1 MGTPAIDGT
10 MKSSYILF
18 SIFVVLFGTLAAAH
32 SATTIRIPEGVSCTD
47 KPMVSYGYS
56 RKQIALA
63 ELAAIVKWQKQ
74 TEERDPGFGNWHQA
88 HKRRIKCKPYRN
100 SSHFRC
106 AVSATP
112 CRFDKS

>member
-56 RKQIALA
+56 PKQIALA

-88 HKRRIKCKPYRN
+88 HKRTMKCKSNKNRSY
-100 SSHFRC
+100 FKC
-106 AVSATP
+106 VVSATP

>member
-32 SATTIRIPEGVSCTD
+32 SASTIRIPEGVSCTD
-47 KPMVSYGYS
+47 KRMVSYGYT
-56 RKQIALA
+56 RKKIAMA
-63 ELAAIVKWQKQ
+63 ELVAIVKWQKE

-88 HKRRIKCKPYRN
+88 HERAMKCRPYKN
-100 SSHFRC
+100 TSYFQC
-106 AVSATP
+106 VASATP

>member
-1 MGTPAIDGT
+1 
-10 MKSSYILF
+10 MKSFFILF
-18 SIFVVLFGTLAAAH
+18 SIFAVLFGALAVAH

-47 KPMVSYGYS
+47 KRMVSYGYT

-74 TEERDPGFGNWHQA
+74 TEARDPGFGNWHQA
-88 HKRRIKCKPYRN
+88 YTRTIKCKPYRN
-100 SSHFRC
+100 SSQFRC
-106 AVSATP
+106 VVSATP

>member
-10 MKSSYILF
+10 MKNSFILF
-18 SIFVVLFGTLAAAH
+18 SIFAVLFGTLVFVH
-32 SATTIRIPEGVSCTD
+32 SATTIHIPEGVSCTD
-47 KPMVSYGYS
+47 KRMVSNGHS
-56 RKQIALA
+56 NKHLALA
-63 ELAAIVKWQKQ
+63 EFAAIVKWQKQ
-74 TEERDPGFGNWHQA
+74 TEVRDPGFGNWHQA
-88 HKRRIKCKPYRN
+88 HKRTIKCKPYRN

>member
-1 MGTPAIDGT
+1 

-18 SIFVVLFGTLAAAH
+18 SSFAVLFGTLAFVH

-47 KPMVSYGYS
+47 KPMASYGDT

-63 ELAAIVKWQKQ
+63 EFVAIIKWQKQ
-74 TEERDPGFGNWHQA
+74 TEERDPGFGSWHQA
-88 HKRRIKCKPYRN
+88 HKRTIKCKPYRN
-100 SSHFRC
+100 SSQFRC